1 MLCFQNIAFPFITP
15 HRQKTPLVFCLP
27 IVWRGGGTLP
37 TPYYRS
43 FNNLF
48 ITIFLFIIH
57 FVFLFYFKLGFFLD
71 QYSAHQ
77 SR

>member
-27 IVWRGGGTLP
+27 IVWRGEARSPRHTIEVLTTCLLP
-37 TPYYRS
+37 
-43 FNNLF
+43 F
-48 ITIFLFIIH
+48 FLFIIH